1 MDIMRAVGLLENAIK
16 TMSEYRNA
24 FEEAKITTQTLATKW
39 GGRAH
44 NPIQLTFENVRT
56 RRVKRHLTSSLKMNA
71 YQIQKVISE

>member
-24 FEEAKITTQTLATKW
+24 FEEAKITTQTLVTKW

-44 NPIQLTFENVRT
+44 IRS
-56 RRVKRHLTSSLKMNA
+56 SSLLKCQN
-71 YQIQKVISE
+71 KES